1 MQNLDIV
8 QRFQSLNYL
17 YKNAPDL
24 VFLEICLFLLVLC
37 YFLEQVSVVRVLH
50 HDAIKVSKL
59 GYVPK

>member
-17 YKNAPDL
+17 YKNAPHL
-24 VFLEICLFLLVLC
+24 VLLEVCLFLLVLC
-37 YFLEQVSVVRVLH
+37 YFLEQVSVVSVLH
-50 HDAIKVSKL
+50 YDAIKVSKL